1 MNAKTKPTNIRS
13 HDRAKWLWLVA
24 GLAATGLLGLALY
37 SPRSDVLEVNGVPF
51 RIWVAQHP
59 DFQIQ
64 DPLAAVGTNAIP
76 HLIRILHEPSESPSA
91 FQVKAWIWK
100 HLPQRLQSRFY
111 RWYPVPRWQLKRTA
125 LFGLRFLGPE
135 AKVALPNVLLIGR
148 AETNKMVRGG
158 ALVAALQIAPESP
171 DTFKFWH
178 GEWGGTN
185 FSRHDLLIYL
195 RSARCPVPA
204 AVPVLMKELEQ
215 NPESVVALEAFEF
228 FGEAARPALPYMVRA
243 AQNQSYRG
251 NIMQLCKRL
260 GPLASEAAPE
270 VAATLSDDNPEII
283 AGALEV
289 LQGMGPPARLV
300 LPNIQP
306 LLTNNDPMIQMLAV
320 AASARIADNPG
331 IAVPLLLDGL
341 EGRLSGK
348 SKAYMH
354 IEFNQ
359 EGFNLVTPRRD
370 EAAAILLGELGPPAR
385 RALPALEQRLG
396 HSNQWVRLAA
406 AQAVWRIGGDSKRA
420 LPVLLA
426 VLDLQAAP
434 APGRSVPNYE
444 LIRTIEIIE
453 EMGPA
458 AKDAIPGLER
468 VRTMSMAAR
477 HAVNAALTKLSP

>member
-1 MNAKTKPTNIRS
+1 
-13 HDRAKWLWLVA
+13 
-24 GLAATGLLGLALY
+24 
-37 SPRSDVLEVNGVPF
+37 
-51 RIWVAQHP
+51 
-59 DFQIQ
+59 
-64 DPLAAVGTNAIP
+64 
-76 HLIRILHEPSESPSA
+76 
-91 FQVKAWIWK
+91 
-100 HLPQRLQSRFY
+100 
-111 RWYPVPRWQLKRTA
+111 
-125 LFGLRFLGPE
+125 
-135 AKVALPNVLLIGR
+135 
-148 AETNKMVRGG
+148 
-158 ALVAALQIAPESP
+158 
-171 DTFKFWH
+171 
-178 GEWGGTN
+178 
-185 FSRHDLLIYL
+185 
-195 RSARCPVPA
+195 
-204 AVPVLMKELEQ
+204 
-215 NPESVVALEAFEF
+215 
-228 FGEAARPALPYMVRA
+228 
-243 AQNQSYRG
+243 
-251 NIMQLCKRL
+251 
-260 GPLASEAAPE
+260 
-270 VAATLSDDNPEII
+270 
-283 AGALEV
+283 
-289 LQGMGPPARLV
+289 
-300 LPNIQP
+300 
-306 LLTNNDPMIQMLAV
+306 MIQMLAV

-468 VRTMSMAAR
+468 VRTMFMAAR
-477 HAVNAALTKLSP
+477 HAVNAALTKISP